1 MKMLSSFASHR
12 WVLVSLACLTVCL
25 TVCLTGC
32 VHSGANSSRAADSG
46 VQAQTQAAETPWLQL
61 AELKRISFGV
71 TDQSQVTGDASH
83 LFWTRTEN
91 QASTIVHQR
100 LIPTDD
106 DIDSVRLNPIF
117 PAQFDTL
124 DPAWNSQQGMLAFVS
139 FESSARGKICVW
151 RLPAE
156 AVRKS
161 EVNTADASADCFDH
175 PGRVSQPVW
184 GPEGRVFFLMSALPW
199 EDSSNDSIWVLDPA
213 SRLSRKV
220 TDYARIAAFD
230 INPASGDIV
239 AIGWRKEGVGD
250 RGQRSRAS
258 LLLVPARS
266 PNSFRDPQTGYLPAI
281 PFAVDAAGMPAS
293 PRFDPD
299 GRKLYWS
306 QFIADSNEDARVDAD
321 DRSVVVAA
329 DFSAIR
335 EQVLAPAAGEGAQLG
350 QARKNDL
357 AEVKTNI
364 VPVQLTA
371 AAGNCMY
378 PRVIGERLYV
388 TCAPEAPVV
397 RRDPGLKS
405 NLESPTSQQDFRQLD
420 IFSLPKHGQVPESW
434 SEDVLM
440 QVRQQA
446 RDPSIQLLL
455 TNVLRARL
463 QRNGLAGASDSQ
475 IQNRA
480 TDRQSALLLD
490 LVGLHMRAQQSRAA
504 SEMLDIWNARYG
516 QNWRSEP
523 AVAVELLLD
532 ILKLRKTYA
541 GNEISAP
548 YREAIEALQLRAK
561 SYSQSRGQIDH
572 DFASGLVTL
581 YLESSMG
588 SRVSS
593 QVGRDAETAEELFS
607 RPRDEQPLTKPL
619 PKPAEISK
627 SETSW
632 TLSSF
637 DDLLVLFAS
646 QWIDTELEQRRLD
659 RNRAVRLYVRLAD
672 SSYADS
678 RQASL
683 SFAVR
688 AMELARESKES
699 QSGLGSLS
707 FKAPVLED
715 LRITQV
721 EALAL
726 VNSAVGS
733 GREVDEASRAR
744 FRDLNDRIEKSL
756 KTYGKLSYR
765 AQASIVGGTL
775 AEAEQTLLFG
785 YHVTNWLSK
794 TPIESYDYGV
804 LLEFYRTVTFRR
816 AYAAWDKKDYRGA
829 ADIFYTAIRLTRDE
843 EAHLGFILCALA
855 SGQSSNQIM
864 ERYAS
869 TSSALGPRLSGI
881 PLLHGVSALVEY
893 EKLVRQNGEGRQK
906 FLDQALAALEEP
918 QDSVPIVRDFIRGY
932 VAHERFRASL
942 GGDIQPWWQR
952 WWQQDTPAGD
962 LRARDESI
970 YYISNAL
977 DRALRRGHVRSA
989 LRAQLAKSHLLAG
1002 NSALS
1007 ADLLATALSDLGD
1020 GASERPEW
1028 TLVLAR
1034 ALARSGRPGK
1044 ALAALDRLATLP
1056 IGQTERAKSAPMPDW
1071 PWWNG
1076 ILSFYAAESGDFQR
1090 ACDLSGK
1097 GEASFKRLVA
1107 AQAAQAEAGR
1117 FVALGELEHQ
1127 AWSCLK
1133 TGKPED
1139 RLTAY
1144 NMFTRIVQ
1152 EAGNG
1157 GAQGRRMRNDFLDS
1171 SPAQLRARAAG
1182 FLAQVE
1188 ELPERRVN
1196 WHSERENALKSVIAS
1211 NSKTAL
1217 PARTM
1222 QIYLAKSCSE
1232 RAMELLK
1239 SRSESQFVEAA
1250 TCATRAL
1257 EAITKDAGANLE
1269 AEDVTGEAVGLT
1281 PSLDDFQALRHATL
1295 VALAGSRYGFDKG
1308 EISGGIR
1315 TLVKVFDSSFG
1326 SLGRQESTFGSWGAD
1341 LLQLYLQ
1348 TGITIELA
1356 RSLQTAARERRTVL
1370 ARESLSAS
1378 DWKTVWQK
1386 VAESQNSQPAGVC
1399 SLDESSPVLRKLLTG
1414 RALSDFSQSPKAAV
1428 LVTWCRSLVASFGS

>member
-1 MKMLSSFASHR
+1 MNTLSFFALLS
-12 WVLVSLACLTVCL
+12 WVLLVLQY
-25 TVCLTGC
+25 LTGC
-32 VHSGANSSRAADSG
+32 VHPGTNRPGAADSD
-46 VQAQTQAAETPWLQL
+46 VQGQTQAADTPWLQL

-100 LIPTDD
+100 QVTTDD
-106 DIDSVRLNPIF
+106 QMDSARLHPIF

-124 DPAWNSQQGMLAFVS
+124 DPAWNSEQGLLAYVS

-161 EVNTADASADCFDH
+161 GESDADASGDCFDH

-184 GPEGRVFFLMSALPW
+184 GPEGRVFFLMNALPW
-199 EDSSNDSIWVLDPA
+199 EDNSNDSIWVLDPA

-220 TDYARIAAFD
+220 TEYPRIAAFD

-239 AIGWRKEGVGD
+239 GIGWRRDGAAHRE
-250 RGQRSRAS
+250 RRTRAA
-258 LLLVPARS
+258 LLLVPAKGL
-266 PNSFRDPQTGYLPAI
+266 NSFRDPQSGYTPAV
-281 PFAVDAAGMPAS
+281 PFTVDAAGVPAS
-293 PRFDPD
+293 PRFDPE

-321 DRSVVVAA
+321 DRSVVVSA

-335 EQVLAPAAGEGAQLG
+335 EQVVAPAGREDALPGEG
-350 QARKNDL
+350 RSNDFS
-357 AEVKTNI
+357 EVKTTL
-364 VPVQLTA
+364 VPLQLTA
-371 AAGNCMY
+371 SAANCMY

-397 RRDPGLKS
+397 GPDPELKS
-405 NLESPTSQQDFRQLD
+405 TLKSTGRQLD
-420 IFSLPKHGQVPESW
+420 IFSLPRQGQVPDSW
-434 SEDVLM
+434 NEDVLL

-463 QRNGLAGASDSQ
+463 QSSGPRAPVDGQTETQAGAM
-475 IQNRA
+475 
-480 TDRQSALLLD
+480 DRQSALLLD
-490 LVGLHMRAQQSRAA
+490 LVGLHMRAQQTRAA
-504 SEMLDIWNARYG
+504 SEILEIWNTHYS
-516 QNWRSEP
+516 QNWRDEP
-523 AVAVELLLD
+523 AVAVELLLE

-541 GNEISAP
+541 GNEISAA
-548 YREAIEALQLRAK
+548 YREALEALRLRANAFDQFSAK
-561 SYSQSRGQIDH
+561 NSATSSGEQSGQVAH
-572 DFASGLVTL
+572 DFANGLVQLNLEASTGSRLAIQASGL
-581 YLESSMG
+581 Y
-588 SRVSS
+588 
-593 QVGRDAETAEELFS
+593 DHAERLFS
-607 RPRDEQPLTKPL
+607 LDRKNKPL
-619 PKPAEISK
+619 AKPQA
-627 SETSW
+627 SW
-632 TLSSF
+632 TRSAF
-637 DDLLVLFAS
+637 DGLTLLFAG
-646 QWIDTELEQRRLD
+646 QWIETEFEQRKLD
-659 RNRAVRLYVRLAD
+659 REQATRLYMRLAD
-672 SSYADS
+672 SGFAGSL
-678 RQASL
+678 QPSL

-688 AMELARESKES
+688 AMELARGNKET
-699 QSGLGSLS
+699 QTALAGLA
-707 FKAPVLED
+707 FTEPMLED
-715 LRITQV
+715 LRATQL

-726 VNSAVGS
+726 VKAAVGS
-733 GREVDEASRAR
+733 GRDVDEASRAR

-756 KTYGKLSYR
+756 KTYGKLAYR
-765 AQASIVGGTL
+765 AQASIVGATL
-775 AEAEQTLLFG
+775 ADAGQTLLFG

-804 LLEFYRTVTFRR
+804 LLEFYRAVTFRR
-816 AYAAWDKKDYRGA
+816 AYAAWDKRDYRGA

-855 SGQSSNQIM
+855 SGQSSKQLID
-864 ERYAS
+864 RYAS
-869 TSSALGPRLSGI
+869 TSSALGTRLSGI
-881 PLLHGVSALVEY
+881 PILNGVSALVEY
-893 EKLVRQNGEGRQK
+893 EKLVSNNGEGRQK
-906 FLDQALAALEEP
+906 FLDQALVALEDP
-918 QDSVPIVRDFIRGY
+918 QDSVPIVRNFIRGY

-942 GGDIQPWWQR
+942 AGEAQSWWKLAS
-952 WWQQDTPAGD
+952 PAGD
-962 LRARDESI
+962 LSARDESI

-977 DRALRRGHVRSA
+977 DRALRRGHIRSA
-989 LRAQLAKSHLLAG
+989 LRAQLGKTHLLAG

-1007 ADLLATALSDLGD
+1007 ADLLAAALSDLGE

-1044 ALAALDRLATLP
+1044 ALTALTALTAMRAPDKSTTLAIDQKTEPTSASASAAVR
-1056 IGQTERAKSAPMPDW
+1056 GW

-1076 ILSFYAAESGDFQR
+1076 LLAFYAAESGEFQR
-1090 ACDLSGK
+1090 ACELAAG
-1097 GEASFKRLVA
+1097 GESSFKRLA
-1107 AQAAQAEAGR
+1107 AAQAEAGR

-1133 TGKPED
+1133 TGKAED
-1139 RLTAY
+1139 RATAY
-1144 NMFTRIVQ
+1144 KMFTQIVL

-1157 GAQGRRMRNDFLDS
+1157 GAEGRRMRNDFLDS

-1188 ELPERRVN
+1188 ASPERRVN
-1196 WHSERENALKSVIAS
+1196 WHKQRELALKSVIAS
-1211 NSKTAL
+1211 KEKTAL
-1217 PARTM
+1217 PART
-1222 QIYLAKSCSE
+1222 QQLYLAKSCSE

-1239 SRSESQFVEAA
+1239 SGAESQFVEASG
-1250 TCATRAL
+1250 CATQAL
-1257 EAITKDAGANLE
+1257 EAITRDAGGDLE
-1269 AEDVTGEAVGLT
+1269 AEDVTGEAAGLT

-1326 SLGRQESTFGSWGAD
+1326 SLGKQESTFGSWGAD
-1341 LLQLYLQ
+1341 LLQVYLQ

-1356 RSLQTAARERRTVL
+1356 RSLQTAARERRMVL

-1386 VAESQNSQPAGVC
+1386 VAESQNAQSAGVC
-1399 SLDESSPVLRKLLTG
+1399 SLDESSPVLSKLLTG
-1414 RALSDFSQSPKAAV
+1414 RALSDFLQSPKAAV
-1428 LVTWCRSLVASFGS
+1428 LVTWCRGLVASFGS